1 MAKLTRISVVVLI
14 LVLSQLALS
23 AAEKETLNKRY
34 SGRFLVVMKEGLA
47 VGICNVPAGQS
58 RPLAP
63 PELPVRIAAG
73 RSDYQSQSGATAT
86 AAGCSTLDPE
96 PLEIGEVLKV
106 KKVWSRG
113 DEFHISVQNVSPHR
127 LEAGLDTN
135 LEIGSADFRFKL
147 SEPKALEASA
157 QEIEKWVKPFQSAE
171 EAAKFGS
178 SASGAPAKQ

>member
-14 LVLSQLALS
+14 LVLSPLALS

-47 VGICNVPAGQS
+47 VGICTVPAGQR

-73 RSDYQSQSGATAT
+73 RSDYQSQSGASAT
-86 AAGCSTLDPE
+86 AAGCSTVDPE
-96 PLEIGEVLKV
+96 PLEKGEVLKV
-106 KKVWSRG
+106 KRVWSRG

-127 LEAGLDTN
+127 VEGEAGTS
-135 LEIGSADFRFKL
+135 LEIGLADLRFKF
-147 SEPKALEASA
+147 SEPKDLEASA
-157 QEIEKWVKPFQSAE
+157 QEIERWVKPFQSAE